1 MPATINQISKGALT
15 RLKVYIY
22 IYICGIHLGLLP
34 QIALGDS
41 SLPSLSLLVLVN
53 LFSRGDL
60 GLYLYL
66 LFNYAC
72 IFNSRRICAQVL
84 YDVPACSIPR
94 GYVHNFYIPNLFDWC
109 VACACILNS
118 YRICAQFLYCIGFVP
133 AYSIPVGY
141 VHNSVF
147 FLSDLHGVSCLHV
160 QFS

>member
-1 MPATINQISKGALT
+1 M
-15 RLKVYIY
+15 
-22 IYICGIHLGLLP
+22 P